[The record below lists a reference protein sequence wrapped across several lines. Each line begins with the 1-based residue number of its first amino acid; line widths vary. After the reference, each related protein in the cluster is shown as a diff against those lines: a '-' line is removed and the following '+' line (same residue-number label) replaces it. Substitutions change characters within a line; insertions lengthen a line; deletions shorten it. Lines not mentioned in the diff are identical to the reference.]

1 MKNIIIT
8 ILNYIDG
15 NLYKKITI
23 EELSQLVYFNKDYI
37 MRIFKKEIKMTIVEY
52 INKRKVFNSLH
63 YLRTTND
70 SILKISLIH
79 GYSSQE
85 YYSEI
90 FSKYIGVSPLV
101 YRKFSKSNIDVKYSD
116 IVIIRKNLTKIK
128 YELDSID
135 KYKVKDSKNNRMILT
150 KF

>member
-1 MKNIIIT
+1 
-8 ILNYIDG
+8 
-15 NLYKKITI
+15 
-23 EELSQLVYFNKDYI
+23 